1 MTHARLFLLAAAFM
15 FAAACGGEDT
25 SSDANT
31 DTGPDVPTECVG
43 CGAPY
48 EATFVISTL
57 HIGNTDQGF
66 NLDGEYTQCTD
77 GSCIVDGNNGVDNR
91 LSEILEAVEN
101 AINEPLN
108 ADEEIDQNILD
119 GDMLV
124 LLRLMDVEVTNMASI
139 TSADPNVQVKGY
151 MGVDTDDPE
160 DPSDNL
166 DGTEPFDVDTR
177 SLTNPTDAESSLIHF
192 TQCNI
197 NAGKLRCNPSLFRLD
212 ITISDAQLNLS
223 VHDSQVVCTIS
234 TAPTDDGSGDYVG
247 GRMRECILGGY
258 VPIQYL
264 QDALDDFAGSLGD
277 IQPSQIQQILAN
289 HADMDS
295 VPEGATTTSCT
306 SGEDCLSW
314 QECRVDTCFEPADQN
329 DSISL
334 AVVFEAVSAV
344 FTGTPV
350 VVE

>member
-1 MTHARLFLLAAAFM
+1 MTHARLFLVAAAFM

-25 SSDANT
+25 PGDGTT

-48 EATFVISTL
+48 EATFIISTL
-57 HIGNTDQGF
+57 HIGTTDQGF

-91 LSEILEAVEN
+91 LSEILAAIEN

-108 ADEEIDQNILD
+108 ADDEIDQNILE

-139 TSADPNVQVKGY
+139 TSADPDVQVKGY

-160 DPSDNL
+160 DPTDNL
-166 DGTEPFDVDTR
+166 LGAEPFDVDTR

-212 ITISDAQLNLS
+212 ITISDAALNLS
-223 VHDSQVVCTIS
+223 VHDSQVVCTIA
-234 TAPTDDGSGDYVG
+234 TAPTDDGSGNYVNG
-247 GRMRECILGGY
+247 SMRECILGGY

-264 QDALDDFAGSLGD
+264 QDALDEFAGSLGD

-295 VPEGATTTSCT
+295 VPEGLTTTSCPV
-306 SGEDCLSW
+306 GDECLSW
-314 QECRVDTCFEPADQN
+314 QECRAGTCWEPPDQN

-334 AVVFEAVSAV
+334 AVTFEAVSAV
-344 FTGTPV
+344 FNGNPV